1 MSEILETINAELIRL
16 LSTLATEKRRPGPDV
31 DNSDETISDC
41 EKRIAVLRRI
51 RIEIEDSYI

>member
-1 MSEILETINAELIRL
+1 MTEILETINAEIIRL
-16 LSTLATEKRRPGPDV
+16 TSKLGSERRHPSPNV
-31 DNSDETISDC
+31 DKSDETISDC